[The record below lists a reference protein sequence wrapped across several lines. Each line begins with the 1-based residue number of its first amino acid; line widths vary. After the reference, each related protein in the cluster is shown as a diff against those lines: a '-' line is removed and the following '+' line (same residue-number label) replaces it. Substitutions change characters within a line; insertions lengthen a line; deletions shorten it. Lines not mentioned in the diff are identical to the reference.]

1 MNEPIKDRFL
11 GCLLGLAIGDALGMP
26 FEGWSPASI
35 KRQWRRG
42 GFETRPYLP
51 SPPRGLNPGQYT
63 DDTLMALC
71 HVHSLIEKGRVEP
84 EDISQKFIEWYDSG
98 NLRGIGATT
107 AHAIRRLKK
116 GRSYR
121 AGALSPA
128 WHESGATGEY
138 AAGNGGTMRIAPV
151 GLFYHNDLPA
161 LKEAVR
167 KAVIITHNN
176 PEAVAGALAVAYLV
190 ARSVR
195 EELHPDT
202 AVREVSDFIGPGKVR
217 ENLQRAGGLL
227 DSGATPEEALK
238 TLGTSGYVVETVAS
252 AVFCFLYSP
261 DDFYKT
267 VVNAVEGGVDSDTTA
282 AVAGAV
288 SWSYNGTKGIPD
300 DWLKGVEDSAGLQ
313 ALAGRLYT
321 AWRKK

>member
-1 MNEPIKDRFL
+1 MNEPIKDQFL

-35 KRQWRRG
+35 KRQWKEK
-42 GFETRPYLP
+42 GFLP
-51 SPPRGLNPGQYT
+51 SPSRGLGPGQYT

-71 HVHSLIEKGRVEP
+71 HVHSLIERGRVEP
-84 EDISQKFIEWYDSG
+84 EDISRKFIGWYDSG
-98 NLRGIGATT
+98 DLRGIGGAT

-116 GRSYR
+116 SHN
-121 AGALSPA
+121 
-128 WHESGATGEY
+128 WQESGATGEY
-138 AAGNGGTMRIAPV
+138 AAGNGGAMRIAPV

-195 EELHPDT
+195 DELDPDT
-202 AVREVSDFIGPGKVR
+202 AIKDASNFIGPCKVR
-217 ENLQRAGGLL
+217 ENLQGAGELL
-227 DSGATPEEALK
+227 GSGATPEKALEI
-238 TLGTSGYVVETVAS
+238 LGTSGYVVETVAS

-282 AVAGAV
+282 AVAGAI
-288 SWSYNGTKGIPD
+288 SGSYNGIKKIPE
-300 DWLKGVEDSAGLQ
+300 DWLKGVENYDGIQ
-313 ALAGRLYT
+313 DLAGKLYT

>member
-1 MNEPIKDRFL
+1 MPVKDRFL
-11 GCLLGLAIGDALGMP
+11 GCALGLAIGDALGMP

-35 KRQWRRG
+35 KRTWIKKD
-42 GFETRPYLP
+42 FLP
-51 SPPRGLNPGQYT
+51 SHSTITMGLCPGQST

-107 AHAIRRLKK
+107 AYAIRRLKK
-116 GRSYR
+116 GYN
-121 AGALSPA
+121 
-128 WHESGATGEY
+128 WQESGATGEY
-138 AAGNGGTMRIAPV
+138 AAGNGGAMRIAPV

-190 ARSVR
+190 AKSVR
-195 EELHPDT
+195 EKLHPDT
-202 AVREVSDFIGPGKVR
+202 AIREVSDFIGPCKVR
-217 ENLQRAGGLL
+217 ENLQRAGELL

-238 TLGTSGYVVETVAS
+238 PLGTSGYVVETVAS

-282 AVAGAV
+282 AVAGAI
-288 SWSYNGTKGIPD
+288 SGSYNGMKGIPE

-313 ALAGRLYT
+313 DLAGRLYT

>member
-1 MNEPIKDRFL
+1 MIVKDRFL
-11 GCLLGLAIGDALGMP
+11 GCLLGLAIGDALGMT
-26 FEGWSPASI
+26 FEGWSPDRI
-35 KRQWRRG
+35 KRHWKEKV
-42 GFETRPYLP
+42 FLP
-51 SPPRGLNPGQYT
+51 SPSRRLGPGQYT

-71 HVHSLIEKGRVEP
+71 HAHSLIEKGRVEP

-98 NLRGIGATT
+98 NLRGIGDTT
-107 AHAIRRLKK
+107 AYAIRRLKK
-116 GRSYR
+116 GYN
-121 AGALSPA
+121 
-128 WHESGATGEY
+128 WQESGATGEY
-138 AAGNGGTMRIAPV
+138 AAGNGGAMRIAPV
-151 GLFYHNDLPA
+151 GLFCHDDLTA
-161 LKEAVR
+161 LKEAVQ

-195 EELHPDT
+195 DELDPNSAIKD
-202 AVREVSDFIGPGKVR
+202 ASNFIGPCKVR
-217 ENLQRAGGLL
+217 ENLQRAGELL
-227 DSGATPEEALK
+227 DSGATPEKALEI
-238 TLGTSGYVVETVAS
+238 LGTSGYVVETVAS

-288 SWSYNGTKGIPD
+288 SGSYNGIKGLPE

-313 ALAGRLYT
+313 DLAGRLYT

>member
-35 KRQWRRG
+35 KRTWIKKD
-42 GFETRPYLP
+42 FLP
-51 SPPRGLNPGQYT
+51 SRSTITMGLGPGQYT

-84 EDISQKFIEWYDSG
+84 EDIGSKFIEWYDSG
-98 NLRGIGATT
+98 NLRGLGNTCAY
-107 AHAIRRLKK
+107 AIRRLKE
-116 GRSYR
+116 GDN
-121 AGALSPA
+121 
-128 WHESGATGEY
+128 WQESGATGEY
-138 AAGNGGTMRIAPV
+138 AAGNGGAMRIAPI

-176 PEAVAGALAVAYLV
+176 PEAVAGAMAVAYLV
-190 ARSVR
+190 AKSVR
-195 EELHPDT
+195 NELNPDT
-202 AVREVSDFIGPGKVR
+202 AIKDVSNFIGPCKVR
-217 ENLQRAGGLL
+217 ENLQRAGELL
-227 DSGATPEEALK
+227 GSGAAPEETLK
-238 TLGTSGYVVETVAS
+238 TLGTSGYIVETVAS

-288 SWSYNGTKGIPD
+288 SGSYNGIKGLPEE
-300 DWLKGVEDSAGLQ
+300 WLKGVEDSAGLQ
-313 ALAGRLYT
+313 ALAGKLYT